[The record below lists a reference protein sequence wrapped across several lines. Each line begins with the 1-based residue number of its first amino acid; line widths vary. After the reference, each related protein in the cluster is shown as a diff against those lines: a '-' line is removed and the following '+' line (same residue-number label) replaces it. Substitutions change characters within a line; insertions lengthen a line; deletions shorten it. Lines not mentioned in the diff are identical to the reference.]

1 MPVLLSVGTARMPYT
16 ASQNEVKQHVARLFA
31 GRMARAERLLQ
42 AFDNSGIHTRTF
54 VQPLAW
60 YSAPRGFGEKN
71 RVYID
76 RAVRYSR
83 EAVNDCLR
91 KASSGPVL
99 HEEIDALFY
108 ISTTGLSTPSIEARL
123 MNILPFSPHAVRVPI
138 WGLGCAGGAAGLARA
153 ADYCRA
159 FPNAKALVIA
169 VEFCSLTF
177 QLNDWSKS
185 NVIGTSLF
193 SDGVACLLVAGDGAA
208 PTAGAPRVIAARS
221 VLMPDSE
228 DVMGWDVRDE
238 GLFVIFSKDIPA
250 IVRSWLRP
258 QVESFLQEHGL
269 GLGDLHYFIAHPG
282 GRKVIE
288 AYEEAFGFGPEQT
301 KAARDVLARYGNMSS
316 ATVYFVLEQMMRQ
329 PLSPGHGLLIALGPG
344 FSAEMVL
351 LQWGDDRAVLVRVFG
366 GCRHARH

>member
-1 MPVLLSVGTARMPYT
+1 M
-16 ASQNEVKQHVARLFA
+16 
-31 GRMARAERLLQ
+31 
-42 AFDNSGIHTRTF
+42 
-54 VQPLAW
+54 
-60 YSAPRGFGEKN
+60 
-71 RVYID
+71 
-76 RAVRYSR
+76 
-83 EAVNDCLR
+83 
-91 KASSGPVL
+91 
-99 HEEIDALFY
+99 
-108 ISTTGLSTPSIEARL
+108 
-123 MNILPFSPHAVRVPI
+123 
-138 WGLGCAGGAAGLARA
+138 
-153 ADYCRA
+153 
-159 FPNAKALVIA
+159 IA

-193 SDGVACLLVAGDGAA
+193 SDGVACLLVAGDGAV

-221 VLMPDSE
+221 VLMPGSE

-351 LQWGDDRAVLVRVFG
+351 LQWGG
-366 GCRHARH
+366 